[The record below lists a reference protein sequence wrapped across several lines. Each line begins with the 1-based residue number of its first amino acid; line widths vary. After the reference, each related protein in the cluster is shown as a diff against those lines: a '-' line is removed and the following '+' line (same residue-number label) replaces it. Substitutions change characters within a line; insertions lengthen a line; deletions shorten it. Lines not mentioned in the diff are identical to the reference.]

1 MIRFSIR
8 LKFSILIFALILILM
23 GATAMVILSR
33 VQRSTLNEL
42 RLRGQVLAR
51 NIALNSEDPLFLSN
65 DLDMAK
71 LTADAVKN
79 EDIVYAFIV
88 DDKEIIRAHSQ
99 IRFMGKGLS
108 AFHAP
113 GNTYQVAVP
122 IMLAGRQKIGEV
134 KVGIDLE
141 TIKKAIYQLQ
151 FVTLVIMVIG
161 LVAGILGAFVLSH
174 YLTQPINDLSLGAL
188 EIARGNFG
196 FQIRKSTND
205 ELGDLTD
212 TFNRMAKSLKEKELI
227 KDAFRRYVSHQ
238 VADEIFKNPNAY
250 VQALKGER
258 RRVTVMFTDIR
269 GFTPL
274 TVKLPPEEVVSILN
288 RYLTNMT
295 QVIFKYEGTIDKFL
309 GDGLMAIFGAPI
321 SHPDDVI
328 RAVRSAVEIQ
338 ELLRMENVERQKM
351 NKQPILVGIG
361 INVGEA
367 VVGNIGSQDRLDYTV
382 IGDSVNMASRL
393 QDLAAGEEIL
403 VSDAICEE
411 LKKSS
416 CSFPVRLSDALP
428 VKIKGR
434 TEPVNVYR
442 ILITSPGAGA
452 GNSNTGN
459 PAET

>member
-1 MIRFSIR
+1 MIRLSIR
-8 LKFSILIFALILILM
+8 LKFSVLIFALILILM
-23 GATAMVILSR
+23 GATSMVILNR

-51 NIALNSEDPLFLSN
+51 NIALNSEDPLFLNN

-88 DDKEIIRAHSQ
+88 DDNEIIRAHSQ

-108 AFHAP
+108 AFEAP

-122 IMLAGRQKIGEV
+122 IMLAGKQKIGEV

-151 FVTLVIMVIG
+151 FVTLGIMVIG
-161 LVAGILGAFVLSH
+161 LVVGVLGAFVLSH

-238 VADEIFKNPNAY
+238 VADEIFKNPDAY

-258 RRVTVMFTDIR
+258 KKVTVMFTDIR

-274 TVKLPPEEVVSILN
+274 TAKLPPEEVVSILN
-288 RYLTNMT
+288 QYLTSMT
-295 QVIFKYEGTIDKFL
+295 SVIFKYEGTIDKFL

-321 SHPDDVI
+321 SHPDDTI

-338 ELLRMENVERQKM
+338 ELLRNENVLRQKM

-367 VVGNIGSQDRLDYTV
+367 VVGNIGSQERLDYTV
-382 IGDSVNMASRL
+382 IGDSVNIASRL

-411 LKKSS
+411 LKKAST
-416 CSFPVRLSDALP
+416 SFPVKFSEALS

-434 TEPVNVYR
+434 TEPINVYR
-442 ILITSPGAGA
+442 IIM
-452 GNSNTGN
+452 
-459 PAET
+459 